1 MLGKLPPSLLLELLS
16 NRGERR
22 PEVLVGPSVGEDAA
36 VIDLGGRFLVVT
48 SDPIVG
54 ASEEVGFYLV
64 HVNANDLASK
74 GAEPAYLVLDIIAPP
89 WGGPS
94 MCLQISRQVSEEC
107 KKLGVAVV
115 GGHTEVSDRY
125 QHPVAVGTMLGF
137 ADRLLKAD
145 AIRPGH
151 VLLMTKHAGIEGM
164 TILAAEGFLDDVLS
178 EEELEEVLSW
188 RSKISVLP
196 ESRALRGRALYMH
209 DPTEGGVMGGIYEM
223 TIACGLSL
231 ELDPASIPVHP
242 LTAKAAA
249 SLGFDPLR
257 LISSGV
263 LLAVVPAEEAE
274 GLASAVRGLG
284 IPCSILGRF
293 VEGKSSFSPTF
304 GEELWRIL
312 GSRG

>member
-16 NRGERR
+16 NRGEVR

-54 ASEEVGFYLV
+54 ATEGVGFYLV
-64 HVNANDLASK
+64 HVNANDLAAK
-74 GAEPAYLVLDIIAPP
+74 GAEPAYLVLSVIAPS

-94 MCLQISRQVSEEC
+94 MCLAISRQVSEEC
-107 KKLGVAVV
+107 RKLGIAVV

-125 QHPVAVGTMLGF
+125 QHPVVVGTMLGF
-137 ADRLLKAD
+137 ADRLLRAEM
-145 AIRPGH
+145 IRPGH

-178 EEELEEVLSW
+178 REELEEVLSW
-188 RSKISVLP
+188 RAEVSVLP
-196 ESRALRGRALYMH
+196 ESRVLREKALYMH

-223 TIACGLSL
+223 TLACGLSL
-231 ELDPASIPVHP
+231 ELDPSSIPVHP
-242 LTAKAAA
+242 ITARAA
-249 SLGFDPLR
+249 SALGFDPLR

-274 GLASAVRGLG
+274 GMVRAVEGLG
-284 IPCSILGRF
+284 VPCSILGRF
-293 VEGKSSFSPTF
+293 VEGRSSFCPTF
-304 GEELWRIL
+304 GEELWRML